1 MNHDFSGDLISEGSD
16 ADEQDKEVWVDDPG
30 DWLPPPAGPL
40 NINFDLLLSDD
51 EDE

>member
-16 ADEQDKEVWVDDPG
+16 ADEQDQEVWVDDPG
-30 DWLPPPAGPL
+30 GLPLATAGPL
-40 NINFDLLLSDD
+40 NINFDLILSDD